1 MIIIIN
7 FALASESLLGEAH
20 FSTPKGMSF
29 GAPKLVAVSYLW
41 SYAF

>member
-7 FALASESLLGEAH
+7 FVLVSASLLREAH

-29 GAPKLVAVSYLW
+29 GASKLVAVSYLW